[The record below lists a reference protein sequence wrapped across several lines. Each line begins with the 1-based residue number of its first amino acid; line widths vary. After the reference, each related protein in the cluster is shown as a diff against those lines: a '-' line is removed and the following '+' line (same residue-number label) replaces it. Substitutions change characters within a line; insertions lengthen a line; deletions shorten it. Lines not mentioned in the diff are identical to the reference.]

1 MRLYAPPAGYSL
13 IRATT
18 AVTNCKREPG
28 NGVVIRG
35 GFFYV
40 LKEVKMNTK
49 EIASAVNKTER
60 SVQRWVKKA
69 GDKMSSISDKMSSST
84 STKPSDFDLDET
96 LLIIETGL
104 GKNAAAVYASNAKD
118 LQKPSDSLLSQKEI
132 EMITK
137 IVSVTVAET
146 IKQLDGRMT
155 NIEQKI
161 EERKALL
168 PAPEIAPRDRI
179 NMIIRDYAER
189 NRMPFAAAYSEL
201 YKIFNYTYGCNVN
214 ASAKHR
220 GVAIIEYIESE
231 GLIENLESVAVS
243 RFSPRMA

>member
-1 MRLYAPPAGYSL
+1 MCIRRRYSL

-18 AVTNCKREPG
+18 AVISIMSEPVKR
-28 NGVVIRG
+28 VDTKG

-40 LKEVKMNTK
+40 LKEVQMNTK

-84 STKPSDFDLDET
+84 STKPADFDLDET

-137 IVSVTVAET
+137 IVAVTVSET
-146 IKQLDGRMT
+146 MKQLDGRV
-155 NIEQKI
+155 NVIEKRI
-161 EERKALL
+161 EERQALL
-168 PAPEIAPRDRI
+168 PAPDIAPRDRI
-179 NMIIRDYAER
+179 NMIMRQYASNNGKGFQEVY
-189 NRMPFAAAYSEL
+189 NDL
-201 YKIFNYTYGCNVN
+201 YRRFNYTHKCNVN
-214 ASAKHR
+214 IAAKNR
-220 GVAIIEYIESE
+220 GMPIIEYIEVE
-231 GLIENLESVAVS
+231 GMIDDLEAVAVS
-243 RFSPRMA
+243 NYSC

>member
-1 MRLYAPPAGYSL
+1 
-13 IRATT
+13 
-18 AVTNCKREPG
+18 
-28 NGVVIRG
+28 
-35 GFFYV
+35 
-40 LKEVKMNTK
+40 
-49 EIASAVNKTER
+49 
-60 SVQRWVKKA
+60 
-69 GDKMSSISDKMSSST
+69 
-84 STKPSDFDLDET
+84 
-96 LLIIETGL
+96 
-104 GKNAAAVYASNAKD
+104 
-118 LQKPSDSLLSQKEI
+118 LSQKDI
-132 EMITK
+132 EVIST

>member
-1 MRLYAPPAGYSL
+1 
-13 IRATT
+13 
-18 AVTNCKREPG
+18 
-28 NGVVIRG
+28 
-35 GFFYV
+35 
-40 LKEVKMNTK
+40 MNTK

-137 IVSVTVAET
+137 IVAVTVSET
-146 IKQLDGRMT
+146 MKQLNGRV
-155 NIEQKI
+155 NVIEKRI
-161 EERKALL
+161 EERQALL
-168 PAPEIAPRDRI
+168 PAPDIAPRDRI
-179 NMIIRDYAER
+179 NMIMRQYASNNGKGFQEVY
-189 NRMPFAAAYSEL
+189 NDL
-201 YKIFNYTYGCNVN
+201 YRRFNYTHKCNVYI
-214 ASAKHR
+214 AAKNR
-220 GVAIIEYIESE
+220 GMPIIEYIEVE
-231 GLIENLESVAVS
+231 GMIDDLEAVAVS
-243 RFSPRMA
+243 NYSC

>member
-1 MRLYAPPAGYSL
+1 
-13 IRATT
+13 
-18 AVTNCKREPG
+18 
-28 NGVVIRG
+28 
-35 GFFYV
+35 
-40 LKEVKMNTK
+40 MNTK

-137 IVSVTVAET
+137 IVAVTVSET
-146 IKQLDGRMT
+146 MKQLNGRV
-155 NIEQKI
+155 NVIEKRI
-161 EERKALL
+161 EERQALL
-168 PAPEIAPRDRI
+168 PAPDIAPRDRI
-179 NMIIRDYAER
+179 NMIMRQYASNNGKGFQEVY
-189 NRMPFAAAYSEL
+189 NDL
-201 YKIFNYTYGCNVN
+201 YRRFNYTHKCNVN
-214 ASAKHR
+214 IAAKNR
-220 GVAIIEYIESE
+220 GMPIIEYIEVE
-231 GLIENLESVAVS
+231 GMIDDLEAVAVS
-243 RFSPRMA
+243 NYSC